1 MVESFNPTSQAN
13 ITGFSLLCTG
23 ALILGVMAYSARKT
37 RESTQATSRTL
48 ANSSFL
54 GIVLG
59 LSLMICA
66 LGVLFMYD

>member
-13 ITGFSLLCTG
+13 VTGFSLLCTG

-37 RESTQATSRTL
+37 QGGTAKTL
-48 ANSSFL
+48 ANSSIL

-59 LSLMICA
+59 LCLMICA